1 MNDLVVGLHKELR
14 QFNVVSIKNRFRSM
28 LAGFFT
34 DIARLQRPIN
44 KTISIS
50 HCTNKNGSA
59 KIKPAYISM
68 NQQKN
73 QQQQQQTPQNGILLQ
88 HIFDRFFYSHYAL
101 KNALTHAHTENER
114 DEV

>member
-14 QFNVVSIKNRFRSM
+14 QFNVVSIKNRFRS
-28 LAGFFT
+28 GFFT
-34 DIARLQRPIN
+34 DIARLQCPIN
-44 KTISIS
+44 KTVSIS
-50 HCTNKNGSA
+50 HCKNKNGSA
-59 KIKPAYISM
+59 KIKPAHISM

-73 QQQQQQTPQNGILLQ
+73 QQQQEQNPQNGILLQ

-101 KNALTHAHTENER
+101 KNALTHAHTEKKR